1 MSLRLRAPRF
11 ALLAFG
17 NFSILGLHV
26 GVHAVQLAPL
36 SASIGLTPGMLGAA
50 ITTAALAGVVT
61 LFAGGR
67 LADRLGRRPV
77 LVAGYG
83 GTAAGFLLLTR
94 ADDLAGLF
102 AGMLV
107 YGLFSSFIDL
117 GANTV
122 GADVEA
128 ESGRHLMTSLH
139 AGFSGGAA
147 VGALATALA
156 LTAGVDYRA
165 VYVALAVVLAA
176 AGVVVALVAFP
187 GVAGAHPGVETAD
200 APLESA
206 VGARPEPGW
215 ERGAVDG
222 RAASTAVW
230 RIPAVVFAI
239 ALVTV
244 TFFGDGALES
254 FLAVYL
260 RDTLGSTIL
269 LSGLG
274 VAAFHAASLTGRLV
288 FSRILGRLGERRVVV
303 GAGLLASAGT
313 AVAVLTGNPVVAV
326 IGLLVVGFA
335 VSPIV
340 PVTLSL
346 AARSA
351 PGRSGRAVAA
361 TTTVGYTAFIVG
373 PSVVGAVTTA
383 TDLRVGLGMV
393 VASTLV
399 VAVLGSRW
407 PERRVRESTGSGGS
421 GASGGTQGS
430 VGAS

>member
-83 GTAAGFLLLTR
+83 GTAAGFLLLAR

-176 AGVVVALVAFP
+176 AGVVVALVGFP
-187 GVAGAHPGVETAD
+187 GVEGAHPDPAAETVD
-200 APLESA
+200 A
-206 VGARPEPGW
+206 
-215 ERGAVDG
+215 
-222 RAASTAVW
+222 TAVW
-230 RIPAVVFAI
+230 RIPAVLFAI

-274 VAAFHAASLTGRLV
+274 VAAFHAASLTGRLA

-313 AVAVLTGNPVVAV
+313 AAAVLTGNPVVAV

-361 TTTVGYTAFIVG
+361 TATVGYTAFIVG
-373 PSVVGAVTTA
+373 PSVVGAVATA

-407 PERRVRESTGSGGS
+407 PERRVRGSGGSGES

>member
-1 MSLRLRAPRF
+1 MFLRLRAPRF

-83 GTAAGFLLLTR
+83 GTAAGFLLL
-94 ADDLAGLF
+94 AVAHDLPGLF

-165 VYVALAVVLAA
+165 VYMALAVVLAG
-176 AGVVVALVAFP
+176 AGVVVAVAAFP
-187 GVAGAHPGVETAD
+187 GVEGAHPEVAAAMD
-200 APLESA
+200 A
-206 VGARPEPGW
+206 
-215 ERGAVDG
+215 
-222 RAASTAVW
+222 TAVW
-230 RIPAVVFAI
+230 RIPAVLFAI

-288 FSRILGRLGERRVVV
+288 FSRILGKLGERRVVV
-303 GAGLLASAGT
+303 GAGLLASTGT

-351 PGRSGRAVAA
+351 PGRSGRAVAV
-361 TTTVGYTAFIVG
+361 TTAVGYTAFIVG
-373 PSVVGAVTTA
+373 PSVVGTVATA

-393 VASTLV
+393 VASTLA
-399 VAVLGSRW
+399 VAALGSRW
-407 PERRVRESTGSGGS
+407 PERRERGAGGSGGS
-421 GASGGTQGS
+421 DASGRTHGS

>member
-26 GVHAVQLAPL
+26 GVHAVQLVPL

-83 GTAAGFLLLTR
+83 GTAAGFLLLAR

-156 LTAGVDYRA
+156 LTAEVDYRA
-165 VYVALAVVLAA
+165 VYVALAAVLAG
-176 AGVVVALVAFP
+176 AGLVVALVAFP
-187 GVAGAHPGVETAD
+187 GVEGAHPGVETVD
-200 APLESA
+200 A
-206 VGARPEPGW
+206 
-215 ERGAVDG
+215 
-222 RAASTAVW
+222 TAVW
-230 RIPAVVFAI
+230 RIPAVLFAI

-313 AVAVLTGNPVVAV
+313 AVAVLTGNPLVAV

-361 TTTVGYTAFIVG
+361 TTAVGYTAFIVG
-373 PSVVGAVTTA
+373 PSVVGAVATA

-407 PERRVRESTGSGGS
+407 PERRVRGSGGSGGS

>member
-67 LADRLGRRPV
+67 MADRLGRRPV

-187 GVAGAHPGVETAD
+187 GVEGAHPDPAAETVD
-200 APLESA
+200 A
-206 VGARPEPGW
+206 
-215 ERGAVDG
+215 
-222 RAASTAVW
+222 TAVW
-230 RIPAVVFAI
+230 RIPAVLFAI

-313 AVAVLTGNPVVAV
+313 AAAVLTGNPVVAV

-361 TTTVGYTAFIVG
+361 TTAVGYTAFIVG
-373 PSVVGAVTTA
+373 PSVVGAVATA

-407 PERRVRESTGSGGS
+407 PERRVRGSGGSGES